1 MRILHLLKSNKYSGA
16 ENVVLTIMDVCSDM
30 DMVYASPDG
39 SIREVVES
47 RGHEFY
53 PLNRPTIREV
63 KKAIRE
69 LRPDVIHAHDFT
81 MASTAAWAAGD
92 IPVVAHLHNNPP
104 WLKKIC
110 PRSVVFAFALSRI
123 RQVISVSKAIE
134 DEYIFRGLMKNKNTV
149 IGNIVDAEAVRQK
162 AQEKSDCKPVD
173 LVYLGRMS
181 LPKNPLEF
189 CKIVC
194 EVKRL
199 FPNITARMIGD
210 GELMPQV
217 KEYICSHELE
227 DIIELVGFQSNPYP
241 YLNAGKIMVMPS
253 TWEGFGLAA
262 VEGMCLGKPVVC
274 SGVGGLADIVDE
286 TCGAVCKTID
296 EYCSAILKLLQDE
309 NAYCRCSANAVGKSM
324 QYTDMQRYTVAI
336 KSIYESTL
344 EGSRNA

>member
-1 MRILHLLKSNKYSGA
+1 MRVLHLLKSNKYSGA
-16 ENVVLTIMDVCSDM
+16 ENVVLTIMDACPDIEM
-30 DMVYASPDG
+30 IYASTDG
-39 SIREVVES
+39 PIRKVVED
-47 RGHEFY
+47 RGHRFY
-53 PLNRPTIREV
+53 PLEETSVRMV
-63 KKAIRE
+63 KKAVGE
-69 LRPDVIHAHDFT
+69 LQPDIIHAHDFT

-92 IPVVAHLHNNPP
+92 IPVIAHLHNNPP
-104 WLKKIC
+104 WLKKVGVKSI
-110 PRSVVFAFALSRI
+110 VFALALPKI
-123 RQVISVSKAIE
+123 RQVISVSKAVE

-149 IGNIVDAEAVRQK
+149 IGNVVDAEDVRQK
-162 AQEKSDCKPVD
+162 AREKSDCKPVD

-217 KEYICSHELE
+217 KNYIQEHELE
-227 DIIELVGFQSNPYP
+227 HNIELVGFQSNPYP

-253 TWEGFGLAA
+253 AWEGFGLAA

>member
-39 SIREVVES
+39 SIREVVQS

-69 LRPDVIHAHDFT
+69 LHPDVIHAHDFT

-123 RQVISVSKAIE
+123 RQVISVSKAVE
-134 DEYIFRGLMKNKNTV
+134 GEYIFRGLMKNKNTV
-149 IGNIVDAEAVRQK
+149 IGNVVDAEKVWRK
-162 AQEKSDCKPVD
+162 ALEKANIKQVK
-173 LVYLGRMS
+173 LVFLGRQT
-181 LPKNPLEF
+181 PQKCPLLF
-189 CKIVC
+189 CQIVE
-194 EVKRL
+194 EVKKTL
-199 FPNITARMIGD
+199 PDITARMIGD

-217 KEYICSHELE
+217 KEYIHQNHLE
-227 DIIELVGFQSNPYP
+227 RNIELVGFQSNPYP
-241 YLNAGKIMVMPS
+241 YLNAGEIMVMPS
-253 TWEGFGLAA
+253 AWEGFGLAA

-274 SGVGGLADIVDE
+274 SGVGGLNDIVDS
-286 TCGAVCKTID
+286 TCGAKCSSME
-296 EYCSAILKLLQDE
+296 EYAHALIELLQDDVRYTS
-309 NAYCRCSANAVGKSM
+309 AAANAVLKSKR
-324 QYTDMQRYTVAI
+324 YVDMKKYADEIRRVYRRASEE
-336 KSIYESTL
+336 K
-344 EGSRNA
+344 

>member
-1 MRILHLLKSNKYSGA
+1 MRVLHLLKSNKYSGA
-16 ENVVLTIMDVCSDM
+16 ENVVLTIMDACPDIEM
-30 DMVYASPDG
+30 IYASTDG
-39 SIREVVES
+39 PIRKVVED
-47 RGHEFY
+47 RGHRFY
-53 PLNRPTIREV
+53 PLEETSVRMV
-63 KKAIRE
+63 KKAVGE
-69 LRPDVIHAHDFT
+69 LQPDIIHAHDFT

-92 IPVVAHLHNNPP
+92 IPVIAHLHNNPP
-104 WLKKIC
+104 WLKKVGVKSI
-110 PRSVVFAFALSRI
+110 VFALALPKI
-123 RQVISVSKAIE
+123 RQVISVSKAVE

-149 IGNIVDAEAVRQK
+149 IGNVVDAEDVRQK
-162 AQEKSDCKPVD
+162 AREKSDCKPVD

-274 SGVGGLADIVDE
+274 SGVGGLNDIVDS
-286 TCGAVCKTID
+286 TCGAKCITME
-296 EYCSAILKLLQDE
+296 EYAHAIIELLQDDVRYTS
-309 NAYCRCSANAVGKSM
+309 AAANAVLRSKR
-324 QYTDMQRYTVAI
+324 YVDMKKYADEIRKTYEVAT
-336 KSIYESTL
+336 E
-344 EGSRNA
+344 R

>member
-39 SIREVVES
+39 SIREVVQS

-69 LRPDVIHAHDFT
+69 LHPDVIHAHDFT

-123 RQVISVSKAIE
+123 RQVISVSKAVE
-134 DEYIFRGLMKNKNTV
+134 GEYIFRGLMKNKNTV
-149 IGNIVDAEAVRQK
+149 IGNVVDAEKVWRK
-162 AQEKSDCKPVD
+162 ALEKANIKQVK
-173 LVYLGRMS
+173 LVFLGRQT
-181 LPKNPLEF
+181 PQKCPLLF
-189 CKIVC
+189 CQIVE
-194 EVKRL
+194 EVKKTL
-199 FPNITARMIGD
+199 PDITARMIGD

-217 KEYICSHELE
+217 KEYIHQNHLE
-227 DIIELVGFQSNPYP
+227 RNIELVGFQSNPYP
-241 YLNAGKIMVMPS
+241 YLNAGEIMVMPS
-253 TWEGFGLAA
+253 AWEGFGLAA

-274 SGVGGLADIVDE
+274 SGVGGLNDIVDS
-286 TCGAVCKTID
+286 TCGAKCSSME
-296 EYCSAILKLLQDE
+296 EYAHAIIELLQDDVRYTS
-309 NAYCRCSANAVGKSM
+309 AAANAVLKSKR
-324 QYTDMQRYTVAI
+324 YVDMKKYADEIRRVYRRASEE
-336 KSIYESTL
+336 K
-344 EGSRNA
+344 

>member
-53 PLNRPTIREV
+53 PLNKPTIREV

-69 LRPDVIHAHDFT
+69 LHPDVIHAHDFT

-92 IPVVAHLHNNPP
+92 VPVVAHLHNNPP

-123 RQVISVSKAIE
+123 RQVISVSKAVE

-149 IGNIVDAEAVRQK
+149 IGNVVDAEKVRRK
-162 AQEKSDCKPVD
+162 ALEKANIKQVK
-173 LVYLGRMS
+173 LVFLGRQTP
-181 LPKNPLEF
+181 PKCPLLF
-189 CKIVC
+189 CQIVE
-194 EVKRL
+194 EVKKTL
-199 FPNITARMIGD
+199 PDITARMIGD
-210 GELMPQV
+210 GELMSQV
-217 KEYICSHELE
+217 KEYIRQNHLE
-227 DIIELVGFQSNPYP
+227 RNIELVGFQSNPYP
-241 YLNAGKIMVMPS
+241 YLNAGEIMVMPS
-253 TWEGFGLAA
+253 AWEGFGLAA

-274 SGVGGLADIVDE
+274 SGVGGLDDIVDS
-286 TCGAVCKTID
+286 TCGAKCSSME
-296 EYCSAILKLLQDE
+296 EYAHAIIELLQDDVRYTS
-309 NAYCRCSANAVGKSM
+309 AAANAVLRSKR
-324 QYTDMQRYTVAI
+324 YVDMKKYADEIRKAYRRASEE
-336 KSIYESTL
+336 K
-344 EGSRNA
+344 

>member
-69 LRPDVIHAHDFT
+69 LHPDVIHAHDFT

-123 RQVISVSKAIE
+123 RQVISVSKAVE

-210 GELMPQV
+210 GELMTQV

-274 SGVGGLADIVDE
+274 SGVGGLNDIVDS
-286 TCGAVCKTID
+286 TCGAKCSSME
-296 EYCSAILKLLQDE
+296 EYAHAIIELLQDDVRYTS
-309 NAYCRCSANAVGKSM
+309 AAANAVLRSKR
-324 QYTDMQRYTVAI
+324 YIDMKKYADEIRKMYEVAT
-336 KSIYESTL
+336 E
-344 EGSRNA
+344 R

>member
-53 PLNRPTIREV
+53 PLNRPAIREV

-69 LRPDVIHAHDFT
+69 LHPDVIHAHDFT

-123 RQVISVSKAIE
+123 RQVISVSKAVE
-134 DEYIFRGLMKNKNTV
+134 DEYVFRGLMKNKNTV
-149 IGNIVDAEAVRQK
+149 IGNVVDAEKVRRK
-162 AQEKSDCKPVD
+162 ALEKANIKQVK
-173 LVYLGRMS
+173 LVFLGRQTP
-181 LPKNPLEF
+181 PKCPLLF
-189 CKIVC
+189 CQIVE
-194 EVKRL
+194 EVKKTL
-199 FPNITARMIGD
+199 PDITARMIGD
-210 GELMPQV
+210 GELMSQV
-217 KEYICSHELE
+217 KEYIHQNHLE
-227 DIIELVGFQSNPYP
+227 RNIELVGFQSNPYP
-241 YLNAGKIMVMPS
+241 YLNAGEIMVMPS
-253 TWEGFGLAA
+253 AWEGFGLAA

-274 SGVGGLADIVDE
+274 SGVGGLDDIVDS
-286 TCGAVCKTID
+286 TCGAKCSSME
-296 EYCSAILKLLQDE
+296 EYAHAIIELLQDDVRYTS
-309 NAYCRCSANAVGKSM
+309 AAANAVLRSKR
-324 QYTDMQRYTVAI
+324 YVDMKKYADEIRKAYRRASEE
-336 KSIYESTL
+336 K
-344 EGSRNA
+344 

>member
-1 MRILHLLKSNKYSGA
+1 MRVLHLLKSNKYSGA
-16 ENVVLTIMDVCSDM
+16 ENVVLTIMDACPDIEM
-30 DMVYASPDG
+30 IYASTDG
-39 SIREVVES
+39 PIRKVVED
-47 RGHEFY
+47 RGHRFY
-53 PLNRPTIREV
+53 PLEETSVRMV
-63 KKAIRE
+63 KKAVGE
-69 LRPDVIHAHDFT
+69 LQPDIIHAHDFT

-92 IPVVAHLHNNPP
+92 IPVIAHLHNNPP
-104 WLKKIC
+104 WLKKVGVKSI
-110 PRSVVFAFALSRI
+110 VFALALPKI
-123 RQVISVSKAIE
+123 RQVISVSKAVE

-149 IGNIVDAEAVRQK
+149 IGNVVDAEDVRQK
-162 AQEKSDCKPVD
+162 AREKSDCKPVD
-173 LVYLGRMS
+173 LVYLGRMA
-181 LPKNPLEF
+181 LQKNPLEF

-274 SGVGGLADIVDE
+274 SGVGGLNDIVDS
-286 TCGAVCKTID
+286 TCGAKCSSIE
-296 EYCSAILKLLQDE
+296 EYAHAIIELLQDDVRYTS
-309 NAYCRCSANAVGKSM
+309 AAANAVLRSKR
-324 QYTDMQRYTVAI
+324 YVDMKKYADEIRKTYEVAT
-336 KSIYESTL
+336 E
-344 EGSRNA
+344 R

>member
-1 MRILHLLKSNKYSGA
+1 MRVLHLLKSNKYSGA
-16 ENVVLTIMDVCSDM
+16 ENVVLTIMDACPDIEM
-30 DMVYASPDG
+30 IYASTDG
-39 SIREVVES
+39 PIRKVVED
-47 RGHEFY
+47 RGHRFY
-53 PLNRPTIREV
+53 PLEETSVRMV
-63 KKAIRE
+63 KKAVGE
-69 LRPDVIHAHDFT
+69 LQPDIIHAHDFT

-92 IPVVAHLHNNPP
+92 IPVIAHLHNNPP
-104 WLKKIC
+104 WLKKVGVKSI
-110 PRSVVFAFALSRI
+110 VFALALPKI
-123 RQVISVSKAIE
+123 RQVISVSKAVE

-149 IGNIVDAEAVRQK
+149 IGNVVDAEDVRQK
-162 AQEKSDCKPVD
+162 AREKSDCKPVD

-210 GELMPQV
+210 GELTPQV
-217 KEYICSHELE
+217 KNYIQEHELE
-227 DIIELVGFQSNPYP
+227 HNIELVGFQSNPYP

-253 TWEGFGLAA
+253 AWEGFGLAA

>member
-39 SIREVVES
+39 PIRKVVEG
-47 RGHEFY
+47 RGCSFY
-53 PLNRPTIREV
+53 PLEAASAKAV

-69 LRPDVIHAHDFT
+69 LHPDVIHAHDFT

-123 RQVISVSKAIE
+123 RQVISVSKAVE

-149 IGNIVDAEAVRQK
+149 IGNVVDAEKVRRK
-162 AQEKSDCKPVD
+162 ALEKANIKQVK
-173 LVYLGRMS
+173 LVFLGRQT
-181 LPKNPLEF
+181 PQKCPLLF
-189 CKIVC
+189 CRIVK
-194 EVKRL
+194 EVKKTL
-199 FPNITARMIGD
+199 PDITARMIGD

-217 KEYICSHELE
+217 KEYIHQNHLE
-227 DIIELVGFQSNPYP
+227 RNIELVGFQSNPYP
-241 YLNAGKIMVMPS
+241 YLNAGEIMVMPS
-253 TWEGFGLAA
+253 AWEGFGLAA

-274 SGVGGLADIVDE
+274 SGVGGLDDIVDS
-286 TCGAVCKTID
+286 TCGAKCSSME
-296 EYCSAILKLLQDE
+296 EYAHAIIELLQDDVRYTS
-309 NAYCRCSANAVGKSM
+309 AAANAVLKSKR
-324 QYTDMQRYTVAI
+324 YVDMKKYADEIRRVYRRASEE
-336 KSIYESTL
+336 K
-344 EGSRNA
+344 

>member
-16 ENVVLTIMDVCSDM
+16 ENVVLTIMGVCSDM

-53 PLNRPTIREV
+53 PLTRPTIREV

-69 LRPDVIHAHDFT
+69 LHPDVIHAHDFT

-123 RQVISVSKAIE
+123 RQVISVSKAVE

-149 IGNIVDAEAVRQK
+149 IGNVVDAEEVRQK
-162 AQEKSDCKPVD
+162 AREKSDCKPVD

-194 EVKRL
+194 EVKRR

-253 TWEGFGLAA
+253 IWEGFGLAA

-274 SGVGGLADIVDE
+274 SGVGGLENI
-286 TCGAVCKTID
+286 ID
-296 EYCSAILKLLQDE
+296 ESCGEKCRTTDEYSGILIKLLNDNTAYE
-309 NAYCRCSANAVGKSM
+309 VKSKNAMRKSGR
-324 QYTDMQRYTVAI
+324 YTDMKKYADDICRIYKAAI
-336 KSIYESTL
+336 E
-344 EGSRNA
+344 R

>member
-1 MRILHLLKSNKYSGA
+1 MRVLHLLKSNKYSGA
-16 ENVVLTIMDVCSDM
+16 ENVVLTIMDACPDIEM
-30 DMVYASPDG
+30 IYASTDG
-39 SIREVVES
+39 PIRKVVED
-47 RGHEFY
+47 RGHRFY
-53 PLNRPTIREV
+53 PLEETSVRMV
-63 KKAIRE
+63 KKAVGE
-69 LRPDVIHAHDFT
+69 LQPDIIHAHDFT

-92 IPVVAHLHNNPP
+92 IPVIAHLHNNPP
-104 WLKKIC
+104 WLKKVGVKSI
-110 PRSVVFAFALSRI
+110 VFALALPKI
-123 RQVISVSKAIE
+123 RQVISVSKAVE

-149 IGNIVDAEAVRQK
+149 IGNVVDAEDVRQK
-162 AQEKSDCKPVD
+162 AREKSDCKPVD

-253 TWEGFGLAA
+253 IWEGFGLAA

-274 SGVGGLADIVDE
+274 SGVGGLNDIVDS
-286 TCGAVCKTID
+286 TCGAKCSSME
-296 EYCSAILKLLQDE
+296 EYAHAIIELLQD
-309 NAYCRCSANAVGKSM
+309 NVRYTSAAANAVLRSKR
-324 QYTDMQRYTVAI
+324 YVDMKKYADEIRKTYEVAT
-336 KSIYESTL
+336 E
-344 EGSRNA
+344 R

>member
-30 DMVYASPDG
+30 DVIYASPNG
-39 SIREVVES
+39 PIREVVES
-47 RGHEFY
+47 RGHKFY
-53 PLNRPTIREV
+53 PLNAPSIREV
-63 KKAIRE
+63 KKAVSE
-69 LRPDVIHAHDFT
+69 LQPDIIHAHDFT
-81 MASTAAWAAGD
+81 MASTAAWAAGN

-110 PRSVVFAFALSRI
+110 PKSVVFAFALPRI
-123 RQVISVSKAIE
+123 QQVISVSKAVE
-134 DEYIFRGLMKNKNTV
+134 EEYIFRGLMKNKNIV
-149 IGNIVDAEAVRQK
+149 IGNVVDAEDVHQK
-162 AQEKSDCKPVD
+162 AREKSDCKPVD

-194 EVKRL
+194 EVKSL

-217 KEYICSHELE
+217 KEYICDHGLE
-227 DIIELVGFQSNPYP
+227 GVIELVGFQSNPYP

-253 TWEGFGLAA
+253 IWEGFGLAA

-274 SGVGGLADIVDE
+274 SGVGGLDDIIDS
-286 TCGAVCKTID
+286 TCGAKCSSTE
-296 EYCSAILKLLQDE
+296 EYVREIVELLQDE
-309 NAYCRCSANAVGKSM
+309 V
-324 QYTDMQRYTVAI
+324 QYTRAATNAAQKSKRYVNMKKYANEIRTIYKVAT
-336 KSIYESTL
+336 E
-344 EGSRNA
+344 R